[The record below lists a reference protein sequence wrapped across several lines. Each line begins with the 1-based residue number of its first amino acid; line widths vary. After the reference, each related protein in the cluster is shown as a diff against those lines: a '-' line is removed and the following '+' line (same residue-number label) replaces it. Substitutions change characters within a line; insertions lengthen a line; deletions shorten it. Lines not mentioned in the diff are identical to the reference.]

1 MGSYWSSEPP
11 VKAVEEPLIKT
22 VDKRP
27 ATMKVVYKAKQ
38 RVCSSDD
45 LPAS

>member
-11 VKAVEEPLIKT
+11 VKAAEEPLIKM
-22 VDKRP
+22 KRP
-27 ATMKVVYKAKQ
+27 ATLKIVYKAKN
-38 RVCSSDD
+38 RVYSSDD